1 MCIRD
6 RAYAILKSGQLGFDG
21 YTEDDNIFPEQTK
34 VKVCSMRDR
43 LDDWKNTLGNLADE
57 FIKGRADVEPREIAV
72 CRYCH
77 LDSFCR
83 IGERK

>member
-1 MCIRD
+1 M
-6 RAYAILKSGQLGFDG
+6 K
-21 YTEDDNIFPEQTK
+21 
-34 VKVCSMRDR
+34 DR